1 MTQPVP
7 PPFEDAWNRTPQESI
22 DVVRLRG
29 DTNTQFAELRGDMR
43 AGFADM
49 NSKLGSIR
57 WGFALAIPVTIALT
71 ILIVGVSA
79 LVFQIVL

>member
-1 MTQPVP
+1 
-7 PPFEDAWNRTPQESI
+7 
-22 DVVRLRG
+22 
-29 DTNTQFAELRGDMR
+29 MR

-57 WGFALAIPVTIALT
+57 WGFALAIPVTIAMT
-71 ILIVGVSA
+71 ILIVGVIA